1 MSSAKEQEANA
12 NSAVLAST
20 DSPSPH
26 LDEKDEG
33 SHEHHAIPSALAEKE
48 GARVIEVQNADFAVA
63 LTSGPQ
69 LNPLSRASIQL
80 YLILVVAFMG
90 SMSNGFDGQVMSA
103 VNGMNQYLAYFD
115 ISGQDAGGGVG
126 TATALIFG
134 IVTLGK
140 GSIVGVALAGP
151 LTDGKF
157 GRRGGMFT
165 GAVIIVVGAV
175 TITTALNRSYLL
187 AGRFVLGLGV
197 SITATACPSYV
208 VEMAPPQW
216 RGRLTGF
223 DILKTGSAFYY
234 AGSMLCTGIS
244 IATARLSTTTSWRA
258 PLAIQIVP
266 AGILCTFVWFLPES
280 PRWYVSAGRTDEA
293 AKVLAKYHGN
303 GDVNAPLVKLELKE
317 FEESI
322 KLDASDKRWWD
333 YSELVNTHNAR
344 YRTLMMIMMGFF
356 GQWSGNGLGYFLT
369 VLFKNAGVESQE
381 RRLVLNFVNTIV
393 SAIGASIGTSLCD
406 TVGRR
411 TMWFWGTFAS
421 ACTLIVITVCT
432 AEFGETGANPDGA
445 NAAIAFIFL
454 FGFVFSFAYTPL
466 QALVPT
472 ECLANNTRAKGMAMY
487 SFAVS
492 CAGLVGNYAGPIA
505 LQRITWKYYIVYVC
519 WDLFECA
526 MIWLFAVETRGR
538 TLEELNDIFESPNPV
553 KASLTKK
560 KIAVLEKG
568 GQVEVLDV
576 VNEEV

>member
-1 MSSAKEQEANA
+1 HSPQSS
-12 NSAVLAST
+12 SS
-20 DSPSPH
+20 
-26 LDEKDEG
+26 DEKHDDD
-33 SHEHHAIPSALAEKE
+33 HHVVPTAVAEKE
-48 GARVIEVQNADFAVA
+48 GAKVLEVKNADLAVA
-63 LTSGPQ
+63 LTSTS
-69 LNPLSRASIQL
+69 LDPLSWASIQL

-90 SMSNGFDGQVMSA
+90 SMSNGFDGQVMGA
-103 VNGMNQYLAYFD
+103 VNGMNQYLNYFG
-115 ISGQDAGGGVG
+115 ISGTDAGGGVG

-134 IVTLGK
+134 IVTAA
-140 GSIVGVALAGP
+140 GSIVGVLLAGP
-151 LTDGKF
+151 LTDGRL

-165 GAVIIVVGAV
+165 GAMIILVGAIV
-175 TITTALNRSYLL
+175 ITTARDRSYLL

-216 RGRLTGF
+216 RGRLTGL
-223 DILKTGSAFYY
+223 IYIAFYY

-244 IATARLSTTTSWRA
+244 IATARLSSTTSWRA

-266 AGILCTFVWFLPES
+266 AGILVTFVWFLPES
-280 PRWYVSAGRTDEA
+280 PRWYVSAGKTDKA
-293 AKVLAKYHGN
+293 AEVLAKYHGN
-303 GDVNAPLVKLELKE
+303 GDVNAPLVQLELRE

-333 YSELVNTHNAR
+333 YSELVNTANAR
-344 YRTLMMIMMGFF
+344 YRTLMMLMMGFF

-421 ACTLIVITVCT
+421 ASTLIIVTVCT
-432 AEFGETGANPDGA
+432 ALFGENDGNPAGA

-487 SFAVS
+487 SLAVS

-505 LQRITWKYYIVYVC
+505 LQNIGWKYYIVYVC
-519 WDLFECA
+519 WDIFECT
-526 MIWLFAVETRGR
+526 MIWFFAVETRGR

-553 KASLTKK
+553 KASLAKK
-560 KIAVLEKG
+560 KIAVMEKG
-568 GQVEVLDV
+568 GQVEVMDV
-576 VNEEV
+576 ENEVV

>member
-1 MSSAKEQEANA
+1 MSSAKEAEANLPEVA
-12 NSAVLAST
+12 H
-20 DSPSPH
+20 DPSPSPH
-26 LDEKDEG
+26 LDEKDA
-33 SHEHHAIPSALAEKE
+33 EHSQEQHAIPAALAAKE
-48 GARVIEVQNADFAVA
+48 GAKVMEVENADFAVA

-69 LNPLSRASIQL
+69 LNPRSWASIKL
-80 YLILVVAFMG
+80 YFILLVAFMG
-90 SMSNGFDGQVMSA
+90 SMSNGFDGQVMGA
-103 VNGMNQYLAYFD
+103 VNGMNQYLAYFG

-134 IVTLGK
+134 IYQI
-140 GSIVGVALAGP
+140 GSIVGVVIAGP
-151 LTDGKF
+151 LTDGRF
-157 GRRGGMFT
+157 GRRGGMFI
-165 GAVIIVVGAV
+165 GAMIIVVGAV
-175 TITTALNRSYLL
+175 TITTALTKSYLL

-216 RGRLTGF
+216 RGRLTGLF
-223 DILKTGSAFYY
+223 NTFYY
-234 AGSMLCTGIS
+234 AGSMFCTGIS
-244 IATARLSTTTSWRA
+244 IATARLSSTTSWRA

-266 AGILCTFVWFLPES
+266 AGILCTFVWLLPES
-280 PRWYVSAGRTDEA
+280 PRWYVAAGRTDEA
-293 AKVLAKYHGN
+293 AEILAKYHGN
-303 GDVNAPLVKLELKE
+303 GDINAPLVKLELKE

-421 ACTLIVITVCT
+421 ACTLIIVTVCT
-432 AEFGETGANPDGA
+432 AEFGESGANPDGA

-466 QALVPT
+466 QALIPT

-487 SFAVS
+487 SLAVS

-519 WDLFECA
+519 WDIFECA

-553 KASLTKK
+553 KASLAKK

-568 GQVEVLDV
+568 GQVEVVDV
-576 VNEEV
+576 VNEAV

>member
-1 MSSAKEQEANA
+1 MSSAKEAHNLQ
-12 NSAVLAST
+12 SS
-20 DSPSPH
+20 SS
-26 LDEKDEG
+26 DEKHDDD
-33 SHEHHAIPSALAEKE
+33 HHVIPTAVAEKE
-48 GARVIEVQNADFAVA
+48 GAKVLEVKNADLAVA
-63 LTSGPQ
+63 LTSTS
-69 LNPLSRASIQL
+69 LDPLSWASIQL

-90 SMSNGFDGQVMSA
+90 SMSNGFDGQVMGA
-103 VNGMNQYLAYFD
+103 VNGMNQYLNYFG
-115 ISGQDAGGGVG
+115 ISGTDAGGGVG

-134 IVTLGK
+134 IVTVV
-140 GSIVGVALAGP
+140 GSIVGVLLAGP
-151 LTDGKF
+151 LTDGRL

-165 GAVIIVVGAV
+165 GAMIILVGAIV
-175 TITTALNRSYLL
+175 ITTARDRSYLL

-216 RGRLTGF
+216 RGRLTGL
-223 DILKTGSAFYY
+223 IYIAFYY

-244 IATARLSTTTSWRA
+244 IATARLSSTTSWRA

-266 AGILCTFVWFLPES
+266 AGILVTFVWFLPES
-280 PRWYVSAGRTDEA
+280 PRWYVSAGKTDKA
-293 AKVLAKYHGN
+293 AEVLAKYHGN
-303 GDVNAPLVKLELKE
+303 GDVNAPLVQLELRE

-333 YSELVNTHNAR
+333 YSELVNTANAR
-344 YRTLMMIMMGFF
+344 YRTLMMLMMGFF

-421 ACTLIVITVCT
+421 ASTLIIVTVCT
-432 AEFGETGANPDGA
+432 ALFGENDANPAGA

-487 SFAVS
+487 SLAVS

-505 LQRITWKYYIVYVC
+505 LQNIGWKYYIVYVC
-519 WDLFECA
+519 WDIFECT
-526 MIWLFAVETRGR
+526 MIWFFAVETRGR

-553 KASLTKK
+553 KASLAKK
-560 KIAVLEKG
+560 KIAVMEKG
-568 GQVEVLDV
+568 GQVEVMDV
-576 VNEEV
+576 ENEVV

>member
-1 MSSAKEQEANA
+1 MSSAKEAH
-12 NSAVLAST
+12 
-20 DSPSPH
+20 SPQSSSS
-26 LDEKDEG
+26 DEKHDND
-33 SHEHHAIPSALAEKE
+33 HHVVPTAVAEKE
-48 GARVIEVQNADFAVA
+48 GAKVLEVKNADLAVA
-63 LTSGPQ
+63 LTSTS
-69 LNPLSRASIQL
+69 LDPLSWASIQL

-90 SMSNGFDGQVMSA
+90 SMSNGFDGQVMGA
-103 VNGMNQYLAYFD
+103 VNGMNQYLNYFG
-115 ISGQDAGGGVG
+115 ISGTDAGGGVG

-134 IVTLGK
+134 IVTAV
-140 GSIVGVALAGP
+140 GSIVGVLLAGP
-151 LTDGKF
+151 LTDGRL

-165 GAVIIVVGAV
+165 GAMIILVGAIV
-175 TITTALNRSYLL
+175 ITTARDRSYLL

-216 RGRLTGF
+216 RGRLTGL
-223 DILKTGSAFYY
+223 IYIAFYY

-244 IATARLSTTTSWRA
+244 IATARLSSTTSWRA

-266 AGILCTFVWFLPES
+266 AGILVTFVWFLPES
-280 PRWYVSAGRTDEA
+280 PRWYVSAGKTDKA
-293 AKVLAKYHGN
+293 AEVLAKYHGN
-303 GDVNAPLVKLELKE
+303 GDVNAPLVQLELRE

-333 YSELVNTHNAR
+333 YSELVNTANAR
-344 YRTLMMIMMGFF
+344 YRTLMMLMMGFF

-421 ACTLIVITVCT
+421 ASTLIIVTVCT
-432 AEFGETGANPDGA
+432 ALFGENDANPAGA

-487 SFAVS
+487 SLAVS

-505 LQRITWKYYIVYVC
+505 LQNIGWKYYIVYVC
-519 WDLFECA
+519 WDIFECT
-526 MIWLFAVETRGR
+526 MIWFFAVETRGR

-553 KASLTKK
+553 KASLAKK
-560 KIAVLEKG
+560 KIAVMEKG
-568 GQVEVLDV
+568 GQVEVMDV
-576 VNEEV
+576 ENEVV

>member
-1 MSSAKEQEANA
+1 HNPQSS
-12 NSAVLAST
+12 SS
-20 DSPSPH
+20 
-26 LDEKDEG
+26 DEKHDDD
-33 SHEHHAIPSALAEKE
+33 HHVVPTAVAEKE
-48 GARVIEVQNADFAVA
+48 GAKVLEVKNADLAVA
-63 LTSGPQ
+63 LTSTS
-69 LNPLSRASIQL
+69 LDPLSWASIQL

-90 SMSNGFDGQVMSA
+90 SMSNGFDGQVMGA
-103 VNGMNQYLAYFD
+103 VNGMNQYLNYFG
-115 ISGQDAGGGVG
+115 ISGTDAGGGVG

-134 IVTLGK
+134 IVTAV
-140 GSIVGVALAGP
+140 GSIVGVLLAGP
-151 LTDGKF
+151 LTDGRL

-165 GAVIIVVGAV
+165 GAMIILVGAIV
-175 TITTALNRSYLL
+175 ITTARDRSYLL

-216 RGRLTGF
+216 RGRLTGL
-223 DILKTGSAFYY
+223 IYIAFYY

-244 IATARLSTTTSWRA
+244 IATARLSSTTSWRA

-266 AGILCTFVWFLPES
+266 AGILVIFVWFLPES
-280 PRWYVSAGRTDEA
+280 PRWYVSAGKTDKA
-293 AKVLAKYHGN
+293 AEVLAKYHGN
-303 GDVNAPLVKLELKE
+303 GDVNAPLVQLELRE

-333 YSELVNTHNAR
+333 YSELVNTANAR
-344 YRTLMMIMMGFF
+344 YRTLMMLMMGFF

-421 ACTLIVITVCT
+421 ASTLIIVTVCT
-432 AEFGETGANPDGA
+432 ALFGENDANPAGA

-487 SFAVS
+487 SLAVS

-505 LQRITWKYYIVYVC
+505 LQNIGWKYYIVYVC
-519 WDLFECA
+519 WDIFECT
-526 MIWLFAVETRGR
+526 MIWFFAVETRGR

-553 KASLTKK
+553 KASLAKK
-560 KIAVLEKG
+560 KIAVMEKG
-568 GQVEVLDV
+568 GQVEVMDV
-576 VNEEV
+576 ENEVV

>member
-1 MSSAKEQEANA
+1 MSSKESN
-12 NSAVLAST
+12 NP
-20 DSPSPH
+20 SPSSPS
-26 LDEKDEG
+26 DEK
-33 SHEHHAIPSALAEKE
+33 HEDDHHRISSTAVAVKE
-48 GARVIEVQNADFAVA
+48 GAKVLEVKNADLAVA
-63 LTSGPQ
+63 LTSTP
-69 LNPLSRASIQL
+69 LDPLSWASIQL

-90 SMSNGFDGQVMSA
+90 SMSNGFDGQVMGA
-103 VNGMNQYLAYFD
+103 VNGMNQYLNYFD
-115 ISGQDAGGGVG
+115 ISGTDSGGGVG

-134 IVTLGK
+134 IYQI
-140 GSIVGVALAGP
+140 GSIVGVLLAGP
-151 LTDGKF
+151 LTDGRL

-165 GAVIIVVGAV
+165 GASIILIGAIV
-175 TITTALNRSYLL
+175 ITTALDRSYLL

-216 RGRLTGF
+216 RGRLTGLF
-223 DILKTGSAFYY
+223 NTFYY

-244 IATARLSTTTSWRA
+244 IATARLSTSTSWRA

-266 AGILCTFVWFLPES
+266 AGILVCFVWFLPES
-280 PRWYVSAGRTDEA
+280 PRWYVSAGKVDQA
-293 AKVLAKYHGN
+293 AQVLAKYHGN
-303 GDVNAPLVKLELKE
+303 GDINAPLVQLELKE

-322 KLDASDKRWWD
+322 RLDASDKRWWD
-333 YSELVNTHNAR
+333 YSELVNTANAR
-344 YRTLMMIMMGFF
+344 YRTLMMLMMGFF

-421 ACTLIVITVCT
+421 ASTLIIVTVCT
-432 AEFGETGANPDGA
+432 ALFGENNANPAGA

-472 ECLANNTRAKGMAMY
+472 ECLANNTRAKGMAVY
-487 SFAVS
+487 SLAVS

-505 LQRITWKYYIVYVC
+505 LQRIGWKYYIVYVC
-519 WDLFECA
+519 WDIFECT
-526 MIWLFAVETRGR
+526 MIWFFAVETRGR
-538 TLEELNDIFESPNPV
+538 TLEELNDIFEAPNPV
-553 KASLTKK
+553 KASLAKK
-560 KIAVLEKG
+560 KIAVVEKG
-568 GQVEVLDV
+568 GQVEVMDV
-576 VNEEV
+576 ENAEVV

>member
-1 MSSAKEQEANA
+1 MSTKEHD
-12 NSAVLAST
+12 VPG
-20 DSPSPH
+20 SP
-26 LDEKDEG
+26 LDEKEVDHSIDHHVIPAAVAEREG
-33 SHEHHAIPSALAEKE
+33 HKVL
-48 GARVIEVQNADFAVA
+48 EVENADYAAA

-69 LNPLSRASIQL
+69 LNPRSWASIQL

-90 SMSNGFDGQVMSA
+90 SMSNGFDGQVMGA
-103 VNGMNQYLAYFD
+103 VNGMSQYLTFFG
-115 ISGQDAGGGVG
+115 ISGLDSGGGVG

-134 IVTLGK
+134 IYQI
-140 GSIVGVALAGP
+140 GSLVGVGLAGP
-151 LTDGKF
+151 LTDGRF

-165 GAVIIVVGAV
+165 GALIIITGAIVI
-175 TITTALNRSYLL
+175 TAAKDRSYLL

-208 VEMAPPQW
+208 VEMSPPQW
-216 RGRLTGF
+216 RGRLTGLF
-223 DILKTGSAFYY
+223 NTFYY

-244 IATARLSTTTSWRA
+244 IATARLSSTTSWRA

-266 AGILCTFVWFLPES
+266 AGILIIFVWFLPES
-280 PRWYVSAGRTDEA
+280 PRWYVSAGKIDK
-293 AKVLAKYHGN
+293 AKEVLAKYHGN
-303 GDVNAPLVKLELKE
+303 GDANAPLVQLELKE

-322 KLDASDKRWWD
+322 KLNASDKRWWD

-381 RRLVLNFVNTIV
+381 RRLVLNFVNTII
-393 SAIGASIGTSLCD
+393 SALGAAIGTSLCD

-421 ACTLIVITVCT
+421 AFTLIIVTVCT
-432 AEFGETGANPDGA
+432 AKFGENGANPDGA

-472 ECLANNTRAKGMAMY
+472 ECLANNTRGKGMAMY

-505 LQRITWKYYIVYVC
+505 LQRITWKYYIVYIC
-519 WDLFECA
+519 WDLFECL

-553 KASLTKK
+553 KASLAKK

-568 GQVEVLDV
+568 GQVEVLQV
-576 VNEEV
+576 ENETV

>member
-1 MSSAKEQEANA
+1 MSSAKE
-12 NSAVLAST
+12 ST
-20 DSPSPH
+20 GPSSSSS
-26 LDEKDEG
+26 DEKHDAK
-33 SHEHHAIPSALAEKE
+33 HHHVVPTVVAEKE
-48 GARVIEVQNADFAVA
+48 GAKLMEVKNADLAVA
-63 LTSGPQ
+63 LTSTQ
-69 LNPLSRASIQL
+69 LDPLSRASIQL

-90 SMSNGFDGQVMSA
+90 SMSNGFDGQVMGA
-103 VNGMNQYLAYFD
+103 VNGMNQYLDYFG
-115 ISGQDAGGGVG
+115 ISGADAGGGVG

-134 IVTLGK
+134 IVSVIDR
-140 GSIVGVALAGP
+140 SIVGVLLAGP

-157 GRRGGMFT
+157 GRRGGMFI
-165 GAVIIVVGAV
+165 GATIILIGAI
-175 TITTALNRSYLL
+175 TITTALDKPYLL
-187 AGRFVLGLGV
+187 GGRFVLGLGV

-216 RGRLTGF
+216 RGRLTGLF
-223 DILKTGSAFYY
+223 NTFYY

-266 AGILCTFVWFLPES
+266 AGILVSFVWFLPES
-280 PRWYVSAGRTDEA
+280 PRWYVSAGKVDKA
-293 AKVLAKYHGN
+293 AEVLAKYHGN
-303 GDVNAPLVKLELKE
+303 GDVNAPLVQLELKE

-333 YSELVNTHNAR
+333 YSELVNTSNAR
-344 YRTLMMIMMGFF
+344 YRTLMMLMMGFF

-406 TVGRR
+406 TLGRR

-421 ACTLIVITVCT
+421 ASTLIIVTVCT
-432 AEFGETGANPDGA
+432 ALFGQNSANPDGA

-487 SFAVS
+487 SLAVS

-505 LQRITWKYYIVYVC
+505 LQNIGWKYYIVYVC
-519 WDLFECA
+519 WDIFECT
-526 MIWLFAVETRGR
+526 MIWFFAVETRGR
-538 TLEELNDIFESPNPV
+538 TLEELNEIFESPNPV
-553 KASLTKK
+553 KASLAKK
-560 KIAVLEKG
+560 KIAVVEKG
-568 GQVEVLDV
+568 GQVEVMHV
-576 VNEEV
+576 ENEIV